1 MSKLQ
6 NILLSAMLTNSL
18 KYKIRTGWEETEIC
32 ERKESVAEHIYG
44 TLMFAQA
51 IMDQYDLKLD
61 RAKVYEILMNH
72 ETEEI
77 LMPDYSIR
85 AKITRKEKIAQGKKS
100 VNQVTRMLR
109 RQKEIENLLDE
120 FNARETPEAKLCY
133 LIDKIECDFQA
144 KIYDLRG
151 SMSYQRMYEDSHRY
165 GTRKDSIR
173 KAAKTASDFWIEYDR
188 PIFENEP
195 IFEELLNEIKLLTK
209 EDYQKVKK
217 EIEGGIKC

>member
-32 ERKESVAEHIYG
+32 ERKESVAEHIFG

-100 VNQVTRMLR
+100 
-109 RQKEIENLLDE
+109 
-120 FNARETPEAKLCY
+120 
-133 LIDKIECDFQA
+133 
-144 KIYDLRG
+144 
-151 SMSYQRMYEDSHRY
+151 H
-165 GTRKDSIR
+165 
-173 KAAKTASDFWIEYDR
+173 
-188 PIFENEP
+188 
-195 IFEELLNEIKLLTK
+195 
-209 EDYQKVKK
+209 
-217 EIEGGIKC
+217 